1 MILSAWSDKGGTGK
15 TTAAILAAA
24 HFKAP
29 LLDLDPQ
36 GDAARWAEKGA
47 HPCERLS
54 LGDAATQTRLIAA
67 AESPEL
73 HVVDC
78 PPGRDGVPG
87 MAFAQLVLVPTRSGD
102 ADLVALA
109 RALAVVRTVQE
120 NGNPGL
126 EVAVV
131 LNAIRETGRARGV
144 AQGLRVGSGYKYLGE
159 IKERLVYE
167 EAYSAGVGVAALG
180 GAAADE
186 VAGIM
191 TKISELLFPALDSA
205 ANTAA

>member
-15 TTAAILAAA
+15 TTLAILAAA
-24 HFKAP
+24 RFGAA

-36 GDAARWAEKGA
+36 GDAARWAEKGGA
-47 HPCERLS
+47 ACES
-54 LGDAATQTRLIAA
+54 LRIGTTATQERLIAA
-67 AESPEL
+67 AQSSEL
-73 HVVDC
+73 FVVDC

-87 MAFAQLVLVPTRSGD
+87 MAFAQMVIVPTRSGD

-109 RALAVVRTVQE
+109 RALAVVRTVQD

-126 EVAVV
+126 EVGVV

-144 AQGLRVGSGYKYLGE
+144 SQGLRVGSGYRYLGE

-167 EAYSAGVGVAALG
+167 EAYSAGTGVTALSGAALE
-180 GAAADE
+180 E
-186 VAGIM
+186 VASVM
-191 TKISELLFPALDSA
+191 SKISEALFPAVGQE
-205 ANTAA
+205 TAA